1 MAFLDNFTK
10 KVSDASA
17 VAVQKTKDLA
27 EIAKQNSMIGDE
39 EKKIT
44 QTYEKI
50 GKAFVEKFADSADEE
65 MAAMIAEITASKEK
79 IDECKKKIQTI
90 KGVSVCP
97 NCGAEV
103 AAGAAFCPGCGN
115 KIEIPV
121 VEEAA
126 PAGVTCSECGAVVP
140 EGTKFC
146 TSCGKPIVAP
156 VVEEAVAEVVEA
168 VEEATQE

>member
-44 QTYEKI
+44 QAYEKI
-50 GKAFVEKFADSADEE
+50 GKAFVEKFADTADEE
-65 MAAMIAEITASKEK
+65 MAAIIAEITASKEK

-121 VEEAA
+121 VEEEAA
-126 PAGVTCSECGAVVP
+126 PAGITCAECGAVVP

-156 VVEEAVAEVVEA
+156 VVEVAAEV

>member
-44 QTYEKI
+44 QAYEKI
-50 GKAFVEKFADSADEE
+50 GKAFVEKFADTADEE
-65 MAAMIAEITASKEK
+65 MAAIIAEITASKEK

-121 VEEAA
+121 VEEEAA
-126 PAGVTCSECGAVVP
+126 PAGITCAECGAVVP

-156 VVEEAVAEVVEA
+156 VVEAAEV